1 MGDERL
7 PIESLCM
14 NKLVVGNLVHRP
26 LRSLISAIAVAVEV
40 IMILSI
46 AAVMIGK
53 VNGFHTRTNGIGMDL
68 IVRPGNT
75 NNFVGMSAAGANI
88 KVGSVLE
95 KIPDVDVVSPVNIQI
110 TSSLDNIYGI
120 DFASFQALTPFQF
133 ITGGPF
139 TGPDSV
145 VVDDYVGKGHKVGDP
160 LSLLNHTFY
169 ISGIVKHGRGGRK
182 FVPLDTMGRLTGTE
196 GKATAFYLKTHDS
209 PLHQEEVRK
218 AILKTPGMEQY
229 NVKTLEEFLSQIT
242 PEKLPALT
250 TSLYVVT
257 GIAVIVG
264 FLVIFQSMYTA
275 VMERTR
281 EIGIL
286 KSLGASRSYIVQAVL
301 RESLLLAAIG
311 IAMGVAFSYVLGA
324 VLAKTMPTLDFQIN
338 GPWVVRGVVL
348 AFAGALLGALY
359 PAWKAASKDPI
370 DALAYE

>member
-1 MGDERL
+1 
-7 PIESLCM
+7 M

-26 LRSLISAIAVAVEV
+26 LRSVISAIAIAVEV

-53 VNGFHTRTNGIGMDL
+53 VNGFHTRQNGIGFDML
-68 IVRPGNT
+68 VRPSNV
-75 NNFVGMSAAGANI
+75 NSFVGMSSASANVKVAGVLRQIPNI
-88 KVGSVLE
+88 E
-95 KIPDVDVVSPVNIQI
+95 VVSPVNIQI

-120 DFASFQALTPFQF
+120 DFESFNALTPFIF
-133 ITGGPF
+133 LEGGRF
-139 TGPDSV
+139 TRPDSV
-145 VVDDYVGKGHKVGDP
+145 IVDDYTGKGHKVGDP
-160 LSLLNHTFY
+160 IKLLDHTFY
-169 ISGIVKHGRGGRK
+169 ISGIVQHGRGGRK
-182 FVPLDTMGRLTGTE
+182 FVPLDTMGSMTGTE
-196 GKATAFYLKTHDS
+196 GKATAFYLKTKDN
-209 PLHQEEVRK
+209 PTHQTEVRD

-229 NVKTLEEFLSQIT
+229 HVQTLEEALSQIT

-257 GIAVIVG
+257 GIAVVGG

-286 KSLGASRSYIVQAVL
+286 KSLGASRGYIVQAVL
-301 RESLLLAAIG
+301 RESLLLAACG
-311 IAMGVAFSYVLGA
+311 IALGVGASYLLGA

-338 GPWVVRGVVL
+338 GPWVLRGIVL

-370 DALAYE
+370 DALAYD